1 MVRRNAFSKLKFYI
15 PTCLHKYGNVVSPM
29 ACVPPLFRSC
39 SSVGR
44 KSPTLL
50 ASTKPSR
57 PSQKS
62 NKSNTSVQSV
72 KTNKRWERL
81 TLMQGCLKTSFRNQ
95 CYVKIHTCLIPAV
108 WVYWNYLKQLLAYN
122 SYLYTNKMV
131 KTHHLQFGRNWIVW
145 SEFFRI
151 R

>member
-1 MVRRNAFSKLKFYI
+1 MAF
-15 PTCLHKYGNVVSPM
+15 
-29 ACVPPLFRSC
+29 VPPLFSSC
-39 SSVGR
+39 SSVGFNPRHLR

-81 TLMQGCLKTSFRNQ
+81 TLMWEMQGCLTTSFRNQ
-95 CYVKIHTCLIPAV
+95 SYVKIHTCFIPAV

-122 SYLYTNKMV
+122 SYWNTNKMV